1 MDIIVVGRNPEKLKS
16 IQQCVG
22 EIGRKCETVQA
33 DLSVQKEIQQA
44 ADQLEKIGKEKTV
57 GVLVNNAGVS
67 YRKFFRISVNFYL
80 GMLPLFLKFI
90 KSSRLLSFIRC
101 SRFTQYGQR

>member
-33 DLSVQKEIQQA
+33 DLSVQKEIQHA
-44 ADQLEKIGKEKTV
+44 ADQLEKICKEKTV
-57 GVLVNNAGVS
+57 GVLVNNAGIS
-67 YRKFFRISVNFYL
+67 YRKIFRNGEEYDLLMSYLWNNFW
-80 GMLPLFLKFI
+80 
-90 KSSRLLSFIRC
+90 KS
-101 SRFTQYGQR
+101 

>member
-1 MDIIVVGRNPEKLKS
+1 LDIIVVGRNPEKLKS

-44 ADQLEKIGKEKTV
+44 ADQLEKICKEKTV

-67 YRKFFRISVNFYL
+67 YRKIFRISVDWDL
-80 GMLPLFLKFI
+80 GMLPLLIIYENHKVI
-90 KSSRLLSFIRC
+90 QTI
-101 SRFTQYGQR
+101 TIY